1 MKSRIIKIVFIILV
15 LIKGSG
21 ACAQENKIIRGNV
34 TTFGVIPLNNVEFT
48 ASKSGEVAHSDSLG
62 LFSISCSEKDI
73 IKISASGFDGIRIKA
88 RKFNQLF
95 INLVYSN
102 NQTSFANATEN
113 RHISK
118 ELLEMAIKKYPLK
131 GEKDYSKYNN
141 IYDLIDCEIF
151 NVNVSGT
158 SVTTT
163 KRNSFSLSQE
173 VLNVVDGI
181 IVPDISFVVPY
192 NVKSVKYVNGPEA
205 SKYGSRG
212 ANGAIEITLK

>member
-1 MKSRIIKIVFIILV
+1 MKSRIIKVIFIILV
-15 LIKGSG
+15 LIKGYG
-21 ACAQENKIIRGNV
+21 ACAQENKIIRGKV

-88 RKFNQLF
+88 RKFNSSF
-95 INLVYSN
+95 IDLVYSN
-102 NQTSFANATEN
+102 NQTSFADATKN
-113 RHISK
+113 GHISK
-118 ELLEMAIKKYPLK
+118 ELLEEAINKYPLK

-141 IYDLIDCEIF
+141 IYDLINCEIY
-151 NVNVSGT
+151 NVNVSGQ

-173 VLNVVDGI
+173 VLYVVDGI
-181 IVPDISFVVPY
+181 IVLDISFVLPF
-192 NVKSVKYVNGPEA
+192 NIKSIRYVDGPEA

>member
-1 MKSRIIKIVFIILV
+1 MKSRIIKVIFIILV
-15 LIKGSG
+15 LIKGYG
-21 ACAQENKIIRGNV
+21 ACAQENKIIRGKV
-34 TTFGVIPLNNVEFT
+34 TTFRVIPLNNVEFT

-88 RKFNQLF
+88 RKINQLF

-102 NQTSFANATEN
+102 NQTSFVNATEN
-113 RHISK
+113 GHISK
-118 ELLEMAIKKYPLK
+118 ELLEMAIMKYPLK

-141 IYDLIDCEIF
+141 IYNLIDCEIF
-151 NVNVSGT
+151 NVNVSGQ

-173 VLNVVDGI
+173 VLYVVDGI
-181 IVPDISFVVPY
+181 IVLDISFVLPF
-192 NVKSVKYVNGPEA
+192 NIKSIRYVDGPEA